1 MHLSQSIHTHNN
13 ISSHINF
20 CLTSLLINIIQ
31 SDRLVLAE
39 THIDRSKFHPLT
51 DYNISFNDRQT
62 LKLFEDKV
70 VDLRMILST
79 MHENLIGICDYI
91 RRVSKDEQS
100 TDQSFI
106 DAIIEE
112 LEALVREA
120 EASRSRGEALKAR
133 IKSAINLVGAQ
144 TIPVQASANVY
155 QLCNLL
161 NYENAVALKDI
172 GRETQSES
180 QSMHQLAVR

>member
-1 MHLSQSIHTHNN
+1 
-13 ISSHINF
+13 
-20 CLTSLLINIIQ
+20 
-31 SDRLVLAE
+31 
-39 THIDRSKFHPLT
+39 
-51 DYNISFNDRQT
+51 
-62 LKLFEDKV
+62 
-70 VDLRMILST
+70 MILST

-144 TIPVQASANVY
+144 TIPV
-155 QLCNLL
+155 
-161 NYENAVALKDI
+161 
-172 GRETQSES
+172 
-180 QSMHQLAVR
+180 